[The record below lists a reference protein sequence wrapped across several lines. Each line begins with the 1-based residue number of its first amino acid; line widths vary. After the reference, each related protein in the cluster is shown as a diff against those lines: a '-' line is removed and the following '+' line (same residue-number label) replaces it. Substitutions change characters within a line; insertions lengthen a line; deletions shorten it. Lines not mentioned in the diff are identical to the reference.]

1 MKGATQWR
9 YEKSGEPFV
18 SYTGAPSVGVAYL
31 SAQFAGGTLAVV
43 QPTTATAAVFYHD
56 GAGRWRCEKVA
67 GGVEFGSVAGGRAAS
82 GGSGY
87 RESDPSE
94 RSRSRLFKR

>member
-18 SYTGAPSVGVAYL
+18 PYTGAPSVGVAYL
-31 SAQFAGGTLAVV
+31 SAQFAGGTLAFV
-43 QPTTATAAVFYHD
+43 QPTTAAAVFHHD
-56 GAGRWRCEKVA
+56 GAGWRCEKVA
-67 GGVEFGSVAGGRAAS
+67 GRVEFGSVAIGRPAS

-94 RSRSRLFKR
+94 RSRSRLFQR